1 MPRRE
6 VYEDLED
13 EIQEEFAHHNV
24 ERDMADAHR
33 DAMRPISAEKMR
45 AKKYEVVFNL
55 AALLVVVTG
64 LLFMLAAAFGLI

>member
-6 VYEDLED
+6 VYKDLEN

-24 ERDMADAHR
+24 ERDMEDAYR
-33 DAMRPISAEKMR
+33 DAMRPVSAEEMR
-45 AKKYEVVFNL
+45 AKKFGVFFNL